1 MSTPTDT
8 KPEETP
14 EPTEKA
20 GPVVPHPEPDEFGWV
35 HIDHD
40 PLVPAKDQSGGP
52 VVTPNCAPP
61 CYQVAR

>member
-1 MSTPTDT
+1 MSTPTDV

-14 EPTEKA
+14 EPIEKA
-20 GPVVPHPEPDEFGWV
+20 GPVLPDTDEHGWV

-40 PLVPAKDQSGGP
+40 PFGKPLKDGP

>member
-1 MSTPTDT
+1 MSTPTDV
-8 KPEETP
+8 KPDETP
-14 EPTEKA
+14 EPVEKA

-40 PLVPAKDQSGGP
+40 HLKDGP

-61 CYQVAR
+61 CYQKVN

>member
-14 EPTEKA
+14 EPVEKA

-35 HIDHD
+35 HIDH
-40 PLVPAKDQSGGP
+40 VPEKPKDGTI
-52 VVTPNCAPP
+52 VTPNCGAP
-61 CYQVAR
+61 CFEVAR

>member
-14 EPTEKA
+14 EPVEKA
-20 GPVVPHPEPDEFGWV
+20 GPVVPHPEADEHGWV
-35 HIDHD
+35 HLGHDHPKSD
-40 PLVPAKDQSGGP
+40 GP
-52 VVTPNCAPP
+52 VMTPNCGSP

>member
-20 GPVVPHPEPDEFGWV
+20 GPAVPHPPADEYGWV
-35 HIDHD
+35 HIGHD
-40 PLVPAKDQSGGP
+40 VPKDGP
-52 VVTPNCAPP
+52 VMAPDCGAP
-61 CYQVAR
+61 CFEVAH

>member
-14 EPTEKA
+14 EPVEKA

-35 HIDHD
+35 HIDHGPVVTEKTAD
-40 PLVPAKDQSGGP
+40 P

>member
-20 GPVVPHPEPDEFGWV
+20 GPEVPHPEPDQFGWV
-35 HIDHD
+35 HIDHI
-40 PLVPAKDQSGGP
+40 PKDGP
-52 VVTPNCAPP
+52 VMTPDCGSP

>member
-14 EPTEKA
+14 EPVEKA
-20 GPVVPHPEPDEFGWV
+20 GPVVPHPEADEHGWV
-35 HIDHD
+35 HIDHEHIGTEK
-40 PLVPAKDQSGGP
+40 KDGP
-52 VVTPNCAPP
+52 IVMPNCGPP

>member
-14 EPTEKA
+14 EPVEKA
-20 GPVVPHPEPDEFGWV
+20 GPVVPHPEPDEHGWV
-35 HIDHD
+35 HIDHP
-40 PLVPAKDQSGGP
+40 PLEGGP
-52 VVTPNCAPP
+52 VVTPNCGTP